1 LLRRINRAATRNDHH
16 ATESRNQKVAEMS
29 SNAPARDV
37 IIADNDYIIRGILRS
52 VLEGQNFSVLQAVD
66 GIEAIDYATRTNAHL
81 VILDYKMPKLDGF
94 AACAQIR
101 RLPGYAHVPIA
112 VLTAFDDE
120 ATREAAR
127 QAGVTAFFAKPF
139 KTVDLL
145 RGIAHLMGDDSAE
158 GTAISVP
165 ADPVAEVWKR
175 QQDPTPLFGE
185 PTELSEGR
193 RLLNIC
199 RR

>member
-1 LLRRINRAATRNDHH
+1 
-16 ATESRNQKVAEMS
+16 MS

-37 IIADNDYIIRGILRS
+37 IIADNDYITRGILRS

-66 GIEAIDYATRTNAHL
+66 GIEAIDYATRMNAHL

-112 VLTAFDDE
+112 ILTAFDDE

-145 RGIAHLMGDDSAE
+145 RGIAHLMGADPAE

-165 ADPVAEVWKR
+165 AEPVVEVWKR
-175 QQDPTPLFGE
+175 QQDPTPFFGE

>member
-1 LLRRINRAATRNDHH
+1 MRSNTAAKKV
-16 ATESRNQKVAEMS
+16 SRMS
-29 SNAPARDV
+29 SNAPVRDV

-66 GIEAIDYATRTNAHL
+66 GIEAIDYATRTTAHL

-101 RLPGYAHVPIA
+101 RLPNYADVPIA

-120 ATREAAR
+120 TTRAAAEN
-127 QAGVTAFFAKPF
+127 AGVTAFFAKPF
-139 KTVDLL
+139 KTGELL
-145 RGIAHLMGDDSAE
+145 RSIAHMLGDS
-158 GTAISVP
+158 P
-165 ADPVAEVWKR
+165 ADGGAASAPAEPVADVWKR
-175 QQDPTPLFGE
+175 ERAPVPLFGE

-193 RLLNIC
+193 RVLNIC

>member
-1 LLRRINRAATRNDHH
+1 
-16 ATESRNQKVAEMS
+16 MS
-29 SNAPARDV
+29 SNAPARDA

-66 GIEAIDYATRTNAHL
+66 GIEAIDCAIRMNAHL

-101 RLPGYAHVPIA
+101 RLPGYAQVPIA
-112 VLTAFDDE
+112 ILTAFDDE
-120 ATREAAR
+120 GTREAAR

-139 KTVDLL
+139 KTFDLL
-145 RGIAHLMGDDSAE
+145 RGIAHLMSAAPAE

-165 ADPVAEVWKR
+165 VDPVSEVWKR
-175 QQDPTPLFGE
+175 QHDPMPLFGE

-193 RLLNIC
+193 RLLNIY